1 MAISTWTE
9 AQKKYARSEKGQIA
23 RKKYQSSQKAKEAHK
38 RYLLKR
44 KARLAEAKQKEETT
58 PVQVSTEVGKIKKE
72 VISKK

>member
-1 MAISTWTE
+1 MATSTWTE
-9 AQKKYARSEKGQIA
+9 AQKRYARSEKGRIS

-58 PVQVSTEVGKIKKE
+58 PVQVNAEVGKIKKE
-72 VISKK
+72 VAKK

>member
-1 MAISTWTE
+1 MATSTWTE
-9 AQKKYARSEKGQIA
+9 AQKRYARSEKGRIS

-58 PVQVSTEVGKIKKE
+58 LVQVSTEVGKIKKE
-72 VISKK
+72 VAKK